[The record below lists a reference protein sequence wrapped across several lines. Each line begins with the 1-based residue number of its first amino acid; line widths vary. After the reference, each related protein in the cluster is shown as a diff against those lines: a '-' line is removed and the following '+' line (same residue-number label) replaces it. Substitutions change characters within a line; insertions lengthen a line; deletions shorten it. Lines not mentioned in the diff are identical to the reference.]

1 MEKYHGKSTEQ
12 IIQKLMPGS
21 ARSSVVMVWVVINF
35 MILTPFLFP
44 PTFTIYLYVILP
56 FLLIANIWGV
66 WVFFYKPNE
75 LRLVHILYNGFMG
88 ITFSFG
94 SFIVIQKMAYT
105 FIKIETPLFFIVTFV
120 LYIFTIYK
128 LISIG
133 MKSFLRRLNNE
144 ENDNIKISPIV
155 YLSGLGY
162 VIGQICIGTLSQN
175 GLATVLILVFS
186 LFAVVLSISGVYIWV
201 YVDLKRKEMDGMH
214 NGQI

>member
-1 MEKYHGKSTEQ
+1 M
-12 IIQKLMPGS
+12 GS
-21 ARSSVVMVWVVINF
+21 MGI
-35 MILTPFLFP
+35 
-44 PTFTIYLYVILP
+44 
-56 FLLIANIWGV
+56 
-66 WVFFYKPNE
+66 FYKPNE

-155 YLSGLGY
+155 YVSGLGY

>member
-1 MEKYHGKSTEQ
+1 SV
-12 IIQKLMPGS
+12 
-21 ARSSVVMVWVVINF
+21 RSSVVMVWVVINF

-56 FLLIANIWGV
+56 FISIANIWGV

-75 LRLVHILYNGFMG
+75 PRLVHILYNGFMG
-88 ITFSFG
+88 LTFSFG
-94 SFIVIQKMAYT
+94 SFIVIQKIAYT
-105 FIKIETPLFFIVTFV
+105 FIKIETPLFFIVTFL
-120 LYIFTIYK
+120 LYILTIYK

-144 ENDNIKISPIV
+144 ENENIKISPIV

-186 LFAVVLSISGVYIWV
+186 LLAVVFSISGAHIFIYI
-201 YVDLKRKEMDGMH
+201 DLKREEMDGMH

>member
-21 ARSSVVMVWVVINF
+21 VRSSVVMVWVVINF

-56 FLLIANIWGV
+56 FISIANIWGV

-75 LRLVHILYNGFMG
+75 PRLVHILYNGFMG
-88 ITFSFG
+88 LTFSFG
-94 SFIVIQKMAYT
+94 SFIVIQKIAYT
-105 FIKIETPLFFIVTFV
+105 FIKIETPLFFIVTFL
-120 LYIFTIYK
+120 LYILTIYK

-133 MKSFLRRLNNE
+133 VKSFLRRLNNE

-186 LFAVVLSISGVYIWV
+186 LLAVVSSIYGVYICI
-201 YVDLKRKEMDGMH
+201 YIDLKREEMDGMH

>member
-21 ARSSVVMVWVVINF
+21 VRSSVVMVWVVINF

-56 FLLIANIWGV
+56 FISNANIWGV

-75 LRLVHILYNGFMG
+75 PRLVHILYNGFMG
-88 ITFSFG
+88 LTFSFG
-94 SFIVIQKMAYT
+94 SFIVIQKIAYT
-105 FIKIETPLFFIVTFV
+105 FIKIETPLFFIVTFL
-120 LYIFTIYK
+120 LYILTIYK

-133 MKSFLRRLNNE
+133 VKSFLRRLNNE

-186 LFAVVLSISGVYIWV
+186 LLAVVFSISGAYIFI
-201 YVDLKRKEMDGMH
+201 YIDLKREEMDGMH

>member
-21 ARSSVVMVWVVINF
+21 VRSSVVMVWVVINF

-56 FLLIANIWGV
+56 FISIANIWGV

-75 LRLVHILYNGFMG
+75 PRLVHILYNGFMG
-88 ITFSFG
+88 LTFSFG
-94 SFIVIQKMAYT
+94 SFIVIQKIAYT
-105 FIKIETPLFFIVTFV
+105 FIKIETPLFFIVTFL
-120 LYIFTIYK
+120 LYILTIYK

-133 MKSFLRRLNNE
+133 VKSFLRRLNNE

-186 LFAVVLSISGVYIWV
+186 LLAVVSSIYGVYICI
-201 YVDLKRKEMDGMH
+201 YIDLKRWKTNLDSL
-214 NGQI
+214 NS

>member
-21 ARSSVVMVWVVINF
+21 VRSSVVMVWVVINF

-44 PTFTIYLYVILP
+44 PTFTIYLYVVLP
-56 FLLIANIWGV
+56 FISIANIWGV

-75 LRLVHILYNGFMG
+75 PRLVHILYNGFMG
-88 ITFSFG
+88 LTFSFG
-94 SFIVIQKMAYT
+94 SFIVIQKIAYT
-105 FIKIETPLFFIVTFV
+105 FIKIETPLFFIVTFL
-120 LYIFTIYK
+120 LYILTIYK

-144 ENDNIKISPIV
+144 ENENIKISPIV

-186 LFAVVLSISGVYIWV
+186 LLAVVSSIYGVYICI
-201 YVDLKRKEMDGMH
+201 YIDLKRWKTNLDSL
-214 NGQI
+214 NS

>member
-1 MEKYHGKSTEQ
+1 
-12 IIQKLMPGS
+12 
-21 ARSSVVMVWVVINF
+21 
-35 MILTPFLFP
+35 
-44 PTFTIYLYVILP
+44 FTIYLYVILP

-66 WVFFYKPNE
+66 WVFFCKPNE
-75 LRLVHILYNGFMG
+75 PRLAHILYNGFMG
-88 ITFSFG
+88 LTFSFG
-94 SFIVIQKMAYT
+94 SFIVIQKIAYT
-105 FIKIETPLFFIVTFV
+105 FIEIETPLFFIVTFV

-133 MKSFLRRLNNE
+133 VKSFLRRLNNE

-186 LFAVVLSISGVYIWV
+186 LLAVVSSIYGVYICI
-201 YVDLKRKEMDGMH
+201 YIDLKRWKTNLDSL
-214 NGQI
+214 NS

>member
-21 ARSSVVMVWVVINF
+21 VRSSVVMVWVVINF

-56 FLLIANIWGV
+56 FLFIANIWGG
-66 WVFFYKPNE
+66 WVFFCKPNE
-75 LRLVHILYNGFMG
+75 PRLVHILYNGFMG

-94 SFIVIQKMAYT
+94 SFIVIQKIAYT
-105 FIKIETPLFFIVTFV
+105 FIEIETPLFFIVTFV

-133 MKSFLRRLNNE
+133 VKSFLKRLNNE

-186 LFAVVLSISGVYIWV
+186 LLAVVCSIYGVYIWV

>member
-21 ARSSVVMVWVVINF
+21 VRSSVVMVWVVINF

-56 FLLIANIWGV
+56 FISIANIWGV

-75 LRLVHILYNGFMG
+75 PRLVHILYNGFMG
-88 ITFSFG
+88 LTFSFG
-94 SFIVIQKMAYT
+94 SFIVIQKIAYT
-105 FIKIETPLFFIVTFV
+105 FIKIETPLFFIVTFL
-120 LYIFTIYK
+120 LYILTIYK

-144 ENDNIKISPIV
+144 ENENIKISPIV

-186 LFAVVLSISGVYIWV
+186 LLAVVFSISGSYIFI
-201 YVDLKRKEMDGMH
+201 YIDLKREEMDGMH

>member
-21 ARSSVVMVWVVINF
+21 VRSSVVMVGVVINF

-56 FLLIANIWGV
+56 FISIANIWGV

-75 LRLVHILYNGFMG
+75 PRLVHILYNGFMG
-88 ITFSFG
+88 LTFSFG
-94 SFIVIQKMAYT
+94 SFIVIQKIAYT
-105 FIKIETPLFFIVTFV
+105 FIKIETPLFFIVTFL
-120 LYIFTIYK
+120 LYILTIYK

-144 ENDNIKISPIV
+144 ENENIKISPIV

-186 LFAVVLSISGVYIWV
+186 LLAVVSSIYGIYICI
-201 YVDLKRKEMDGMH
+201 YIDLKRWKTNLDSL
-214 NGQI
+214 NS

>member
-21 ARSSVVMVWVVINF
+21 VRSSVVMVWVVINF

-56 FLLIANIWGV
+56 FISTANIWGV

-75 LRLVHILYNGFMG
+75 PRLVHILYNGFMG
-88 ITFSFG
+88 LTFSFG
-94 SFIVIQKMAYT
+94 SFIVIQKIAYT
-105 FIKIETPLFFIVTFV
+105 FIKIETPLFFIVTFL
-120 LYIFTIYK
+120 LYILTIYK

-144 ENDNIKISPIV
+144 ENENIKISPIV

-186 LFAVVLSISGVYIWV
+186 LLAVVSSIYGVYICI
-201 YVDLKRKEMDGMH
+201 YIDLKRWKTNLDSL
-214 NGQI
+214 NS

>member
-21 ARSSVVMVWVVINF
+21 VRSSVVMVWVVINF

-56 FLLIANIWGV
+56 FISIANIWGV

-75 LRLVHILYNGFMG
+75 PRLVHILYNGFMG
-88 ITFSFG
+88 LTFSFG
-94 SFIVIQKMAYT
+94 SFIVIQKIAYT
-105 FIKIETPLFFIVTFV
+105 FIKIETPLFFIVTFL
-120 LYIFTIYK
+120 LYILTIYK

-144 ENDNIKISPIV
+144 ENENIKISPIV

-186 LFAVVLSISGVYIWV
+186 LLAVVFSISGSYICI
-201 YVDLKRKEMDGMH
+201 YIDLKREEMDGMH

>member
-21 ARSSVVMVWVVINF
+21 VRSSVVMVWVVINF

-56 FLLIANIWGV
+56 FISIANIWGV

-75 LRLVHILYNGFMG
+75 PRLVHILYNGFMG
-88 ITFSFG
+88 LTFSFG
-94 SFIVIQKMAYT
+94 SFIVIQKIAYT
-105 FIKIETPLFFIVTFV
+105 FIKIETPLFFIVTFL
-120 LYIFTIYK
+120 LYILTIYK

-144 ENDNIKISPIV
+144 ENENIKISPIV

-186 LFAVVLSISGVYIWV
+186 LLAVVSSIYGIYICI
-201 YVDLKRKEMDGMH
+201 YIDLKRWKTNLDSL
-214 NGQI
+214 NS

>member
-12 IIQKLMPGS
+12 IIQKLMPDS
-21 ARSSVVMVWVVINF
+21 VRSSVVMVWVVINF

-44 PTFTIYLYVILP
+44 PTFTIYLYIILP

-75 LRLVHILYNGFMG
+75 PRLVHILYNGFMG

-94 SFIVIQKMAYT
+94 SFIVIQKIAYT
-105 FIKIETPLFFIVTFV
+105 FIKIETPLFFIVTFL
-120 LYIFTIYK
+120 LYILTIYK

-155 YLSGLGY
+155 YLLGLGY

-201 YVDLKRKEMDGMH
+201 YIDLKRKEMDGMH

>member
-21 ARSSVVMVWVVINF
+21 VRSSVVMVWVVINF

-56 FLLIANIWGV
+56 FISIANIWGV

-75 LRLVHILYNGFMG
+75 PRLVHILYNGFMG
-88 ITFSFG
+88 LTFSFG
-94 SFIVIQKMAYT
+94 SFIVIQKIAYT
-105 FIKIETPLFFIVTFV
+105 FIKIETPLFFIVTFL
-120 LYIFTIYK
+120 LYILTIYK

-133 MKSFLRRLNNE
+133 VKSFLRRLNNE

-186 LFAVVLSISGVYIWV
+186 LLAVVSSIYGVYICI
-201 YVDLKRKEMDGMH
+201 YIDLKREGMDGMH

>member
-21 ARSSVVMVWVVINF
+21 VRSSVVMVWVVINF

-56 FLLIANIWGV
+56 FISIANIWGV

-75 LRLVHILYNGFMG
+75 PRLVHILYNGFMG
-88 ITFSFG
+88 LTFSFG
-94 SFIVIQKMAYT
+94 SFIVIQKIAYT
-105 FIKIETPLFFIVTFV
+105 FIKIETPLFFIVTFL
-120 LYIFTIYK
+120 LYILTIYK
-128 LISIG
+128 LTSIG

-144 ENDNIKISPIV
+144 ENENIKISPIV

-186 LFAVVLSISGVYIWV
+186 LLAVVFSISGACICIYI
-201 YVDLKRKEMDGMH
+201 DLKREEMDGMH

>member
-21 ARSSVVMVWVVINF
+21 VRSSVVMVWVVINF

-56 FLLIANIWGV
+56 FISIANIWGV

-75 LRLVHILYNGFMG
+75 PRLVHILYNGFMG
-88 ITFSFG
+88 LTFSFG
-94 SFIVIQKMAYT
+94 SFIVIQKIAYT
-105 FIKIETPLFFIVTFV
+105 FIKIETPLFFIVTFL
-120 LYIFTIYK
+120 LYILTIYK

-144 ENDNIKISPIV
+144 ENENIKISPIV

-186 LFAVVLSISGVYIWV
+186 LLAVVSSIYGVYICI
-201 YVDLKRKEMDGMH
+201 YIDLKREEMDGMH

>member
-21 ARSSVVMVWVVINF
+21 VRSSVVMVWVVINF

-44 PTFTIYLYVILP
+44 PTFTIYLYAILP
-56 FLLIANIWGV
+56 FISIANIWGV

-75 LRLVHILYNGFMG
+75 PRLVHILYNGFMG
-88 ITFSFG
+88 LTFSFG
-94 SFIVIQKMAYT
+94 SFIVIQKIAYT
-105 FIKIETPLFFIVTFV
+105 FIKIETPLFFIVTFL
-120 LYIFTIYK
+120 LYILTIYK

-133 MKSFLRRLNNE
+133 VKSFLRRLNNE

-186 LFAVVLSISGVYIWV
+186 LLAVVSSIYGVYICI
-201 YVDLKRKEMDGMH
+201 YIDLKREEMDGMH

>member
-21 ARSSVVMVWVVINF
+21 VRSSVVMVWVVINF

-75 LRLVHILYNGFMG
+75 PRLVHILYNGFMG
-88 ITFSFG
+88 LTFSFG
-94 SFIVIQKMAYT
+94 SFIVIQKIAYT
-105 FIKIETPLFFIVTFV
+105 FIKIETPLFFIVTFL
-120 LYIFTIYK
+120 LYILTIYK

-144 ENDNIKISPIV
+144 ENENIKISPIV

-186 LFAVVLSISGVYIWV
+186 LLAVVSSIYGIYICI
-201 YVDLKRKEMDGMH
+201 YIDLKRWKTNLDSL
-214 NGQI
+214 NS

>member
-21 ARSSVVMVWVVINF
+21 VRSSVVMVWVVINF

-56 FLLIANIWGV
+56 FISIANIWGV

-75 LRLVHILYNGFMG
+75 PRLVHILYNGFMG
-88 ITFSFG
+88 LTFSFG
-94 SFIVIQKMAYT
+94 SFIVIQKIAYT
-105 FIKIETPLFFIVTFV
+105 FIKIETPLFFIVTFL
-120 LYIFTIYK
+120 LYILTIYK

-144 ENDNIKISPIV
+144 ENENIKISPIV

-186 LFAVVLSISGVYIWV
+186 LLAVVSSIYGVYICI
-201 YVDLKRKEMDGMH
+201 YIDLKRWKTNLDSL
-214 NGQI
+214 NS

>member
-12 IIQKLMPGS
+12 IIRKLMPYS
-21 ARSSVVMVWVVINF
+21 VKSSVIMVWVVINF

-44 PTFTIYLYVILP
+44 PTFTIYLYIILP

-94 SFIVIQKMAYT
+94 SFIVIQKIAYT

-128 LISIG
+128 LISSG
-133 MKSFLRRLNNE
+133 MKSFLKRLNNE

-162 VIGQICIGTLSQN
+162 IIGQICVGTLSQN

-186 LFAVVLSISGVYIWV
+186 LLAVVSSIYSVYICI
-201 YVDLKRKEMDGMH
+201 YIDLKNQKTKLDSL
-214 NGQI
+214 NS

>member
-21 ARSSVVMVWVVINF
+21 VRSSVVMVWVVINF

-56 FLLIANIWGV
+56 FISIANIWGV

-75 LRLVHILYNGFMG
+75 PRLVHILYNGFMG
-88 ITFSFG
+88 LTFSFG
-94 SFIVIQKMAYT
+94 SFIVIQKIAYT
-105 FIKIETPLFFIVTFV
+105 FIKIETPLFFIVTFL
-120 LYIFTIYK
+120 LYILTIYK

-144 ENDNIKISPIV
+144 EHENIKISPIV

-186 LFAVVLSISGVYIWV
+186 LLAVVSSIYG
-201 YVDLKRKEMDGMH
+201 
-214 NGQI
+214 

>member
-21 ARSSVVMVWVVINF
+21 VRSSVVMVWVVINF

-56 FLLIANIWGV
+56 FISIANIWGV

-75 LRLVHILYNGFMG
+75 PRLVHILYNGFMG
-88 ITFSFG
+88 LTFSFG
-94 SFIVIQKMAYT
+94 SFIVIQKIAYT
-105 FIKIETPLFFIVTFV
+105 FIKIETPLFFIVTFL
-120 LYIFTIYK
+120 LYILTIYK

-186 LFAVVLSISGVYIWV
+186 LLDVVFSISGAYIFI
-201 YVDLKRKEMDGMH
+201 YIDLKREEMDGMH

>member
-1 MEKYHGKSTEQ
+1 MEKYYGKSTEQ
-12 IIQKLMPGS
+12 IIRKLMPYS
-21 ARSSVVMVWVVINF
+21 VRSSVIMVWVVINF

-44 PTFTIYLYVILP
+44 PTFTIYLYIILP
-56 FLLIANIWGV
+56 FLLTANIWGG
-66 WVFFYKPNE
+66 WVFFCKPNE
-75 LRLVHILYNGFMG
+75 PRLVHILYNGFMG

-94 SFIVIQKMAYT
+94 SFIVIQKIAYT

-128 LISIG
+128 LIFIG

-162 VIGQICIGTLSQN
+162 IIGQICVGTLSQN

-186 LFAVVLSISGVYIWV
+186 LLAVVSSIYGVYIYV
-201 YVDLKRKEMDGMH
+201 YIDLKKRKTKLDSL
-214 NGQI
+214 NS

>member
-12 IIQKLMPGS
+12 IIRKLMPYS
-21 ARSSVVMVWVVINF
+21 VKSSVIMVWVVTNF

-44 PTFTIYLYVILP
+44 PTFTIYIYIILP

-88 ITFSFG
+88 MTFSFG
-94 SFIVIQKMAYT
+94 SFIVIQKIAYT

-133 MKSFLRRLNNE
+133 MKSFLKRLNNE

-162 VIGQICIGTLSQN
+162 IIGQICVGTLSQN

-186 LFAVVLSISGVYIWV
+186 LLAVVSSIYSVYICI
-201 YVDLKRKEMDGMH
+201 YIDLKRRKTKLDSL
-214 NGQI
+214 NS

>member
-12 IIQKLMPGS
+12 IIQKLMPDS
-21 ARSSVVMVWVVINF
+21 VRSSVVMVWVVINF

-44 PTFTIYLYVILP
+44 PNFTIYLYIILP
-56 FLLIANIWGV
+56 FLLTANIWGG
-66 WVFFYKPNE
+66 WIFFYKPNE
-75 LRLVHILYNGFMG
+75 PRLVHILYNGFMG

-94 SFIVIQKMAYT
+94 SFIVIQKIAYT
-105 FIKIETPLFFIVTFV
+105 FIKIETPLFFIVTFL
-120 LYIFTIYK
+120 LYILTIYK

-155 YLSGLGY
+155 YLLGLGY

>member
-1 MEKYHGKSTEQ
+1 Y
-12 IIQKLMPGS
+12 
-21 ARSSVVMVWVVINF
+21 
-35 MILTPFLFP
+35 ILT
-44 PTFTIYLYVILP
+44 
-56 FLLIANIWGV
+56 N
-66 WVFFYKPNE
+66 
-75 LRLVHILYNGFMG
+75 
-88 ITFSFG
+88 
-94 SFIVIQKMAYT
+94 
-105 FIKIETPLFFIVTFV
+105 
-120 LYIFTIYK
+120 YK

-214 NGQI
+214 NEQI